1 VGGAQFGPVNC
12 HDAQSLR
19 PTKTYISLGPP
30 NSDMEV
36 TDTRETRRE
45 ADDTDSSPCISALKS
60 SPDRTVF
67 TEEGNCDG
75 WIATDCI
82 VTLSR

>member
-1 VGGAQFGPVNC
+1 
-12 HDAQSLR
+12 
-19 PTKTYISLGPP
+19 
-30 NSDMEV
+30 MEI
-36 TDTRETRRE
+36 TDGRELPQE
-45 ADDTDSSPCISALKS
+45 ADDTDDSPCVSALRA

-75 WIATDCI
+75 WIATDLI

>member
-1 VGGAQFGPVNC
+1 
-12 HDAQSLR
+12 
-19 PTKTYISLGPP
+19 
-30 NSDMEV
+30 MEV

>member
-1 VGGAQFGPVNC
+1 
-12 HDAQSLR
+12 
-19 PTKTYISLGPP
+19 
-30 NSDMEV
+30 MEV
-36 TDTRETRRE
+36 TDTREPHQE
-45 ADDTDSSPCISALKS
+45 VDDSADAPCISALKS

-75 WIATDCI
+75 WIATDLI